1 MMFFFCLQ
9 CSMLWSCS
17 ASKIS
22 TELCRGCLTWRQIKT
37 KKSTKS
43 TIFTLVSFL
52 IDCLGVAEKREKK
65 TCSLISLFVLR
76 FVRRSVL
83 PSSSPRWQ
91 KNQMDIKM
99 YLSGVV
105 QVCSLLHVSLCFS
118 PLRFQACVFLWGRYM
133 KYRDSFLWIFA
144 LKLFLAS
151 QLQLLSSLTEATV
164 ICAVLKHTNQLVPYY
179 LCLPKQCRHLIKVRP
194 PP

>member
-1 MMFFFCLQ
+1 MFFFCLQ

-22 TELCRGCLTWRQIKT
+22 TELCRGCLTWSQIKT

-65 TCSLISLFVLR
+65 TCLLISLFVLR

-133 KYRDSFLWIFA
+133 KYRIQGFIFVNICFKIISCFPTA
-144 LKLFLAS
+144 AVIQPNRGYGHLRGPEAH
-151 QLQLLSSLTEATV
+151 QPARTVLLVSTQTV
-164 ICAVLKHTNQLVPYY
+164 S
-179 LCLPKQCRHLIKVRP
+179 P
-194 PP
+194 PD